1 MLMCQRAVQKSVRL
15 LGEAEG
21 IDGLWR
27 SLPSLDREGDS
38 AAVVLYLPS
47 RGPVAALALLLVASV
62 ALLFSVFTPLSL
74 SFFFCHSSSPIN
86 VESAQGGLLH
96 PQPTSAVM
104 VSGALEDACSDVQQL
119 PCSLSC

>member
-74 SFFFCHSSSPIN
+74 SLFLF
-86 VESAQGGLLH
+86 
-96 PQPTSAVM
+96 
-104 VSGALEDACSDVQQL
+104 L
-119 PCSLSC
+119 PLFLSNQR